1 MKSLKTYLFDGAV
14 VVLPVLVPSEQSNN
28 IQDKFVPIL
37 KVALYSR
44 TQTHHDVSVLKK
56 KRQ

>member
-37 KVALYSR
+37 KVGTVFSYP
-44 TQTHHDVSVLKK
+44 DPP
-56 KRQ
+56 